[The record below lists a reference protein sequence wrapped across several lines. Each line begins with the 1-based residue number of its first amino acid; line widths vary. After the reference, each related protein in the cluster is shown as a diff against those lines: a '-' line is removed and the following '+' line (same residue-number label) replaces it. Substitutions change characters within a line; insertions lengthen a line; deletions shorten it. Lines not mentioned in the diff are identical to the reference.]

1 MQKNSKKITL
11 SLLSFMLII
20 VITIISI
27 NLNRSSTPLFLL
39 DIHAEPDD
47 DNKEKDDG
55 EQKKENKLIDGNKE
69 QDQTKDKDADKD
81 KDKDKDEDKDEE
93 NGNKNDNSDFDQ
105 MDPAYRSFFPIKRIV
120 IPEVYETIPNGQTY
134 RFNINNP
141 NDKVQVDEGEHKT
154 IFTQQNL
161 DGSWRIDYGKP
172 RIDIHTKDAGILP
185 DKVGQL
191 NNLSK
196 GKIQSWNFSEL
207 KKIGYWYKPTDWKN
221 IEVTLVF
228 KLLDSARSKGDQHSI
243 SIVTRSISH
252 SQLDNEYKK
261 SDDEP
266 PFFCGGSSYH
276 NNLSNDGNVRMK
288 KEQFHIDYEWERY
301 NPEITVGDIYNK
313 IIGFKAIVYNVND
326 TAVKLETWVDTQN
339 QGRGPYKKVH
349 EGLDLGNWGDNM
361 KLCGAEKEGQAI
373 TWGSPIVILKAN
385 DFKFD
390 IYDLEIREIVPPLS
404 MYKK

>member
-11 SLLSFMLII
+11 SLLSCMFII

-27 NLNRSSTPLFLL
+27 NHNRSSTPLFLL
-39 DIHAEPDD
+39 YIHAEPED
-47 DNKEKDDG
+47 DNKEKEDKDI
-55 EQKKENKLIDGNKE
+55 KIDKEKKE
-69 QDQTKDKDADKD
+69 QDQTKDKDKD
-81 KDKDKDEDKDEE
+81 KDK
-93 NGNKNDNSDFDQ
+93 KNDNKFDNSNF
-105 MDPAYRSFFPIKRIV
+105 DPAYRSFFPIKRIV

-134 RFNINNP
+134 RFNINTP
-141 NDKVQVDEGEHKT
+141 NDKVQVDKT
-154 IFTQQNL
+154 DKSNVFTQQNI
-161 DGSWRIDYGKP
+161 DGSWRIDYGRP

-185 DKVGQL
+185 DKVDQL

-221 IEVTLVF
+221 IEVTLIF

-261 SDDEP
+261 GP
-266 PFFCGGSSYH
+266 KFFCGGSSYH
-276 NNLSNDGNVRMK
+276 NNLSNDGKVRMK

-301 NPEITVGDIYNK
+301 KSEMLTVGDIYNK

-326 TAVKLETWVDTQN
+326 TAVKLETWIDTQN

-349 EGLDLGNWGDNM
+349 EGIDLGNWGDNM

-390 IYDLEIREIVPPLS
+390 IYDLEIREIVPPLF
-404 MYKK
+404 MYNK

>member
-1 MQKNSKKITL
+1 MQKNSKKIIL

-81 KDKDKDEDKDEE
+81 KDTDKDKE

-326 TAVKLETWVDTQN
+326 TAVKLETWVDTVN
-339 QGRGPYKKVH
+339 QGRGPYKKIH
-349 EGLDLGNWGDNM
+349 EGIDLGNWGDNM

-390 IYDLEIREIVPPLS
+390 IYDLEIREIVPPQY
-404 MYKK
+404 MYNK

>member
-81 KDKDKDEDKDEE
+81 EDTDKDKE

-196 GKIQSWNFSEL
+196 GKTQSWNFSEL

-326 TAVKLETWVDTQN
+326 TAVKLETWVDTVN
-339 QGRGPYKKVH
+339 QGRGPYKKIH
-349 EGLDLGNWGDNM
+349 EGIDLGNWGDNM

-390 IYDLEIREIVPPLS
+390 IYDLEIREIVPPQY
-404 MYKK
+404 MYNK

>member
-1 MQKNSKKITL
+1 M
-11 SLLSFMLII
+11 FII
-20 VITIISI
+20 LITIISI
-27 NLNRSSTPLFLL
+27 NHNRSGHPLFLL
-39 DIHAEPDD
+39 YIHAEPDD
-47 DNKEKDDG
+47 DNKEKEDKEIKIDKDKEIKIDD
-55 EQKKENKLIDGNKE
+55 KKE
-69 QDQTKDKDADKD
+69 QDQTKDKDKDADKD
-81 KDKDKDEDKDEE
+81 AVKIKKMITKLTIPILILPY
-93 NGNKNDNSDFDQ
+93 Q
-105 MDPAYRSFFPIKRIV
+105 SFFPIKRIV
-120 IPEVYETIPNGQTY
+120 IPEVYETIPKGQTY
-134 RFNINNP
+134 RFNIDNP
-141 NDKVQVDEGEHKT
+141 NDKVQVDKT
-154 IFTQQNL
+154 DKSNVFTQQNL
-161 DGSWRIDYGKP
+161 DGSWRIDYGRP

-185 DKVGQL
+185 DKVDQL

-196 GKIQSWNFSEL
+196 GKIQSWDFSEL

-221 IEVTLVF
+221 IEVTLIF

-252 SQLDNEYKK
+252 SQLDNEYKDGPK
-261 SDDEP
+261 
-266 PFFCGGSSYH
+266 FFCGGSSYH
-276 NNLSNDGNVRMK
+276 NNLSNDGKVRMK

-301 NPEITVGDIYNK
+301 NSELLTVGDIYNK

-349 EGLDLGNWGDNM
+349 EGIDLGNWGDNM

-404 MYKK
+404 MYNK

>member
-11 SLLSFMLII
+11 SLLSCMLII

-27 NLNRSSTPLFLL
+27 NHNRSSTPLFLIE
-39 DIHAEPDD
+39 IHAEPDD
-47 DNKEKDDG
+47 DNKEK
-55 EQKKENKLIDGNKE
+55 EEKEIKIDKEKKE
-69 QDQTKDKDADKD
+69 QDQTKDKDKDADKD
-81 KDKDKDEDKDEE
+81 KK
-93 NGNKNDNSDFDQ
+93 NGNKINDSDF
-105 MDPAYRSFFPIKRIV
+105 DPAYRSFFPIKRIV
-120 IPEVYETIPNGQTY
+120 IPEVYETIPKGQTY
-134 RFNINNP
+134 RFNIDNP
-141 NDKVQVDEGEHKT
+141 NDKVQVDKT
-154 IFTQQNL
+154 DKSNVFTQQNI

-185 DKVGQL
+185 DKVDQL

-221 IEVTLVF
+221 IEVTLIF
-228 KLLDSARSKGDQHSI
+228 KLLDSARSKGEQHSI

-266 PFFCGGSSYH
+266 FFCGGSSYH
-276 NNLSNDGNVRMK
+276 NNLSNDGKVRMK

-301 NPEITVGDIYNK
+301 NSEMLTVGDIYNK

-326 TAVKLETWVDTQN
+326 TAVKLETWVDTQH

-349 EGLDLGNWGDNM
+349 EGIDLGNWGDNM

-404 MYKK
+404 IYNK

>member
-11 SLLSFMLII
+11 SLLSCMLII

-27 NLNRSSTPLFLL
+27 NHNRSSTPLFLIE
-39 DIHAEPDD
+39 IHAEPDD
-47 DNKEKDDG
+47 DNKEK
-55 EQKKENKLIDGNKE
+55 EEKEIKIDKEKKE
-69 QDQTKDKDADKD
+69 QDQTKDKDKDADKD
-81 KDKDKDEDKDEE
+81 KK
-93 NGNKNDNSDFDQ
+93 NGNKINDSDF
-105 MDPAYRSFFPIKRIV
+105 DPAYRSFFPIKRIV
-120 IPEVYETIPNGQTY
+120 IPEVYETIPKGQTY
-134 RFNINNP
+134 RFNIDNP
-141 NDKVQVDEGEHKT
+141 NDKVQVDKT
-154 IFTQQNL
+154 DKSNVFTQQNI

-185 DKVGQL
+185 DKVDQL

-221 IEVTLVF
+221 IEVTLIF
-228 KLLDSARSKGDQHSI
+228 KLLDSARSKGEQHSI

-266 PFFCGGSSYH
+266 FFCGGSSYH
-276 NNLSNDGNVRMK
+276 NNLSNDGKVRMK

-301 NPEITVGDIYNK
+301 NSEMLTVGDIYNK

-349 EGLDLGNWGDNM
+349 EGIDLGNWGDNM

-404 MYKK
+404 IYNK

>member
-11 SLLSFMLII
+11 FLLSFMLII

-69 QDQTKDKDADKD
+69 QDQKKDEDADKD
-81 KDKDKDEDKDEE
+81 KE

-120 IPEVYETIPNGQTY
+120 IPEVYETIPKGQTY
-134 RFNINNP
+134 RFNIDNP

-266 PFFCGGSSYH
+266 FFCGGSSYH
-276 NNLSNDGNVRMK
+276 NNLSNDGKVRMK

-326 TAVKLETWVDTQN
+326 TAVKLETWVDTVN
-339 QGRGPYKKVH
+339 QGRGPYKKIH
-349 EGLDLGNWGDNM
+349 EGIDLGNWGDNM

-390 IYDLEIREIVPPLS
+390 IYDLEIREIVPPQY
-404 MYKK
+404 MYNK

>member
-1 MQKNSKKITL
+1 MIILERKVQINNTEITL
-11 SLLSFMLII
+11 SLLFLMLIVVMI
-20 VITIISI
+20 VTITNYYHHPTSHLSI
-27 NLNRSSTPLFLL
+27 LY
-39 DIHAEPDD
+39 IYAEPND
-47 DNKEKDDG
+47 DNNENAEKETKID
-55 EQKKENKLIDGNKE
+55 KEEKE
-69 QDQTKDKDADKD
+69 QEQT
-81 KDKDKDEDKDEE
+81 KDKDEDK
-93 NGNKNDNSDFDQ
+93 KNSDKKEKSDYFRI
-105 MDPAYRSFFPIKRIV
+105 DPAYRSFFPIKRIV
-120 IPEVYETIPNGQTY
+120 IPEVYQTIANGQTY

-141 NDKVQVDEGEHKT
+141 NGKIQVDEEENENV
-154 IFTQQNL
+154 FTKQNL

-185 DKVGQL
+185 DKVDQL

-228 KLLDSARSKGDQHSI
+228 KLLDSARSKGDQHAL

-301 NPEITVGDIYNK
+301 NETLTVGNIYNK
-313 IIGFKAIVYNVND
+313 IIGFKAIAYNLND
-326 TAVKLETWVDTQN
+326 TAVKLESWVDVEN
-339 QGRGPYKKVH
+339 GGKGPYKKVH
-349 EGLDLGNWGDNM
+349 E
-361 KLCGAEKEGQAI
+361 
-373 TWGSPIVILKAN
+373 
-385 DFKFD
+385 
-390 IYDLEIREIVPPLS
+390 
-404 MYKK
+404 

>member
-1 MQKNSKKITL
+1 MQKNSKKIRL

-20 VITIISI
+20 VITIIII
-27 NLNRSSTPLFLL
+27 NYNRSSTPLFLL

-47 DNKEKDDG
+47 DNKEKEDG
-55 EQKKENKLIDGNKE
+55 EQKKEIKIDKEKKE
-69 QDQTKDKDADKD
+69 QDQTKDKDKDADKD
-81 KDKDKDEDKDEE
+81 KK
-93 NGNKNDNSDFDQ
+93 NGNKIDNSNF
-105 MDPAYRSFFPIKRIV
+105 DPAYRSFFPIKRIV

-154 IFTQQNL
+154 IFTQQNI

-185 DKVGQL
+185 DKVDQL

-252 SQLDNEYKK
+252 SQLDNDYKK
-261 SDDEP
+261 GP
-266 PFFCGGSSYH
+266 KFFCGGSSYH

-326 TAVKLETWVDTQN
+326 TAVKLETWVDTEN
-339 QGRGPYKKVH
+339 QGRGPYKKIH
-349 EGLDLGNWGDNM
+349 EGVDLGNWGDNM
-361 KLCGAEKEGQAI
+361 KLCGAE
-373 TWGSPIVILKAN
+373 
-385 DFKFD
+385 
-390 IYDLEIREIVPPLS
+390 
-404 MYKK
+404 

>member
-1 MQKNSKKITL
+1 M
-11 SLLSFMLII
+11 FII

-27 NLNRSSTPLFLL
+27 NHNRSSTPLFLL
-39 DIHAEPDD
+39 YIHAETDD
-47 DNKEKDDG
+47 DNKEKEDKDI
-55 EQKKENKLIDGNKE
+55 KIDKEKKE
-69 QDQTKDKDADKD
+69 QDQTKDKDKD
-81 KDKDKDEDKDEE
+81 KDKDK
-93 NGNKNDNSDFDQ
+93 KNDNKFDNSNF
-105 MDPAYRSFFPIKRIV
+105 DPAYRSFFPIKRIV

-134 RFNINNP
+134 RFNINTP
-141 NDKVQVDEGEHKT
+141 NDKVQVDKT
-154 IFTQQNL
+154 DKSNVFTQQNI
-161 DGSWRIDYGKP
+161 DGSWRIDYGRP

-185 DKVGQL
+185 DKVDQL

-221 IEVTLVF
+221 IEVTLIF

-261 SDDEP
+261 GP
-266 PFFCGGSSYH
+266 KFFCGGSSYH
-276 NNLSNDGNVRMK
+276 NNLSNDGKVRMK

-301 NPEITVGDIYNK
+301 KSEMLTVGDIYNK
-313 IIGFKAIVYNVND
+313 VIGFKAIVFNVND
-326 TAVKLETWVDTQN
+326 TAVKLETWIDTQN

-349 EGLDLGNWGDNM
+349 EGIDLGNWGDNM

-390 IYDLEIREIVPPLS
+390 IYDLEIREIVPPLF
-404 MYKK
+404 MYNK

>member
-11 SLLSFMLII
+11 SLLSCMLII

-27 NLNRSSTPLFLL
+27 NHNRSSTPLFLL

-47 DNKEKDDG
+47 DNKEKED
-55 EQKKENKLIDGNKE
+55 KENKIDKEKKE
-69 QDQTKDKDADKD
+69 QDQTKDKDKNADKN
-81 KDKDKDEDKDEE
+81 KK
-93 NGNKNDNSDFDQ
+93 NGNKIDNSDF
-105 MDPAYRSFFPIKRIV
+105 DPAYRSFFPIKRIV
-120 IPEVYETIPNGQTY
+120 IPEVYETIPKGQTY
-134 RFNINNP
+134 RFNIDNP
-141 NDKVQVDEGEHKT
+141 NDKVQVDKT
-154 IFTQQNL
+154 DKSNVFTQQNI

-185 DKVGQL
+185 DKVDQL

-228 KLLDSARSKGDQHSI
+228 KLLDSARSKGEQHSI

-261 SDDEP
+261 SYDE

-276 NNLSNDGNVRMK
+276 NNLSNDGKVRMK
-288 KEQFHIDYEWERY
+288 KEQFHIDYEWER
-301 NPEITVGDIYNK
+301 
-313 IIGFKAIVYNVND
+313 
-326 TAVKLETWVDTQN
+326 
-339 QGRGPYKKVH
+339 
-349 EGLDLGNWGDNM
+349 
-361 KLCGAEKEGQAI
+361 
-373 TWGSPIVILKAN
+373 
-385 DFKFD
+385 
-390 IYDLEIREIVPPLS
+390 
-404 MYKK
+404 

>member
-1 MQKNSKKITL
+1 
-11 SLLSFMLII
+11 MLII

-55 EQKKENKLIDGNKE
+55 EQKKENILVDRNKE
-69 QDQTKDKDADKD
+69 QDQTKDKDA
-81 KDKDKDEDKDEE
+81 DKDEE

-326 TAVKLETWVDTQN
+326 TAVKLETWVDTVN
-339 QGRGPYKKVH
+339 QGRGPYKKIH
-349 EGLDLGNWGDNM
+349 EGIDLGNWGDNM
-361 KLCGAEKEGQAI
+361 RLCGAEKEGQAI

-390 IYDLEIREIVPPLS
+390 IYDLEIREIVPPQY
-404 MYKK
+404 MYNK

>member
-11 SLLSFMLII
+11 SLLSCMFII

-27 NLNRSSTPLFLL
+27 NHNRSSTPLFLL

-47 DNKEKDDG
+47 DDKEKEEKGIKID
-55 EQKKENKLIDGNKE
+55 KEKKE
-69 QDQTKDKDADKD
+69 QDQTKDKDKDADKD
-81 KDKDKDEDKDEE
+81 KK
-93 NGNKNDNSDFDQ
+93 NGNKIDNSNF
-105 MDPAYRSFFPIKRIV
+105 DPAYRSFFPIKRIV
-120 IPEVYETIPNGQTY
+120 IPEVYETIPKGQTY
-134 RFNINNP
+134 RFNIDNP
-141 NDKVQVDEGEHKT
+141 NDKVQVDKT
-154 IFTQQNL
+154 DKSNVFTQQNI

-185 DKVGQL
+185 DKVDQL

-221 IEVTLVF
+221 IEVTLIF
-228 KLLDSARSKGDQHSI
+228 KLLDSARSKGEQHSI

-266 PFFCGGSSYH
+266 FFCGGSSYH
-276 NNLSNDGNVRMK
+276 NNLSNDGKVRMK

-301 NPEITVGDIYNK
+301 NSEMLTVGDIYNK

-349 EGLDLGNWGDNM
+349 EGIDLGNWGDNM

-404 MYKK
+404 MYNK

>member
-11 SLLSFMLII
+11 SLLSCMLII

-27 NLNRSSTPLFLL
+27 NHNRSSTPLFLL

-47 DNKEKDDG
+47 DNKEKED
-55 EQKKENKLIDGNKE
+55 KENKIDKEKKE
-69 QDQTKDKDADKD
+69 QDQTKDKDKDADKN
-81 KDKDKDEDKDEE
+81 KK
-93 NGNKNDNSDFDQ
+93 NGNKIDNSDF
-105 MDPAYRSFFPIKRIV
+105 DPAYRSFFPIKRIV
-120 IPEVYETIPNGQTY
+120 IPEVYETIPKGQTY
-134 RFNINNP
+134 RFNIDNP
-141 NDKVQVDEGEHKT
+141 NDKVQVDKT
-154 IFTQQNL
+154 DKSNVFTQQNI

-185 DKVGQL
+185 DKVDQL

-196 GKIQSWNFSEL
+196 GKIQGWNFSEL

-228 KLLDSARSKGDQHSI
+228 KLLDSARSKGEQHAL

-261 SDDEP
+261 SDDE

-301 NPEITVGDIYNK
+301 NPE
-313 IIGFKAIVYNVND
+313 
-326 TAVKLETWVDTQN
+326 
-339 QGRGPYKKVH
+339 
-349 EGLDLGNWGDNM
+349 
-361 KLCGAEKEGQAI
+361 
-373 TWGSPIVILKAN
+373 S
-385 DFKFD
+385 
-390 IYDLEIREIVPPLS
+390 
-404 MYKK
+404 

>member
-1 MQKNSKKITL
+1 VQKNSKKITL
-11 SLLSFMLII
+11 FLLSFMLII

-69 QDQTKDKDADKD
+69 QDQTKDKDEDADKD
-81 KDKDKDEDKDEE
+81 KE

-326 TAVKLETWVDTQN
+326 TAVKLETWVDTVN
-339 QGRGPYKKVH
+339 QGRGPYKKIH
-349 EGLDLGNWGDNM
+349 EGIDLGNWGDNM

-390 IYDLEIREIVPPLS
+390 IYDLEIREIVPPQY
-404 MYKK
+404 MYNK

>member
-1 MQKNSKKITL
+1 
-11 SLLSFMLII
+11 MLII

-69 QDQTKDKDADKD
+69 QDQKKDEDADKD
-81 KDKDKDEDKDEE
+81 KE

-326 TAVKLETWVDTQN
+326 TAVKLETWVDTVN
-339 QGRGPYKKVH
+339 QGRGPYKKIH
-349 EGLDLGNWGDNM
+349 EGIDLGNWGDNM

-390 IYDLEIREIVPPLS
+390 IYDLEIREIVPPQY
-404 MYKK
+404 MYNK

>member
-1 MQKNSKKITL
+1 MQINNKKITL
-11 SLLSFMLII
+11 SLLFFMVII
-20 VITIISI
+20 VMTITIIDY
-27 NLNRSSTPLFLL
+27 NRSITQLSILY
-39 DIHAEPDD
+39 IHAEPNDN
-47 DNKEKDDG
+47 NKEQGGDDQ
-55 EQKKENKLIDGNKE
+55 EKENKITKEE
-69 QDQTKDKDADKD
+69 QDQTKDKD
-81 KDKDKDEDKDEE
+81 KDEE
-93 NGNKNDNSDFDQ
+93 NSNKNDNSDSDQ
-105 MDPAYRSFFPIKRIV
+105 MDPAYRPFFPIKRIV
-120 IPEVYETIPNGQTY
+120 IPDVYETIPNGQTY

-141 NDKVQVDEGEHKT
+141 NDKVQVDKT
-154 IFTQQNL
+154 DKSSIFTKQNL

-185 DKVGQL
+185 DKVDQL

-207 KKIGYWYKPTDWKN
+207 KDIGYWYKPTDWKN
-221 IEVTLVF
+221 IEVTLIF
-228 KLLDSARSKGDQHSI
+228 KLLDSARSKGDQHAL

-252 SQLDNEYKK
+252 SQLDSEYKK

-266 PFFCGGSSYH
+266 QFFCGGSSYH

-301 NPEITVGDIYNK
+301 NPQIQVGDIYNK
-313 IIGFKAIVYNVND
+313 IIGFKGIVYNVND

-339 QGRGPYKKVH
+339 QGKGPYKKVH
-349 EGLDLGNWGDNM
+349 EGIDLGNWGDNM
-361 KLCGAEKEGQAI
+361 KVCGAETDGQAI

-390 IYDLEIREIVPPLS
+390 IYDIEVREIVPPSNL
-404 MYKK
+404 YNK